1 MSGLRW
7 APGIALMFGLVALP
21 ARAQGPIAAAAERW
35 CANPTGPCGVD
46 AAAASASTP
55 VDASS
60 TAAGDTDKHFP
71 VLLAAFTTAA
81 SADLAI
87 SMYQIGRGA
96 AREAAFGS
104 KWQNRPVVFALSKSG
119 MAALFAVGLQRMHKD
134 RPKAAFILGL
144 SATVM
149 ESFLVVRA
157 ARISSVK

>member
-7 APGIALMFGLVALP
+7 APGIALTFWLVALP
-21 ARAQGPIAAAAERW
+21 AQAQRPIAAAAERW
-35 CANPTGPCGVD
+35 CANPTAPCVD
-46 AAAASASTP
+46 AASASVSTP

-60 TAAGDTDKHFP
+60 PAAGKTDKHFP

-104 KWQNRPVVFALSKSG
+104 KWQNAPVPFALTKSG

-134 RPKAAFILGL
+134 RPKAAVILGL
-144 SATVM
+144 SATVV
-149 ESFLVVRA
+149 ESFLVVRS